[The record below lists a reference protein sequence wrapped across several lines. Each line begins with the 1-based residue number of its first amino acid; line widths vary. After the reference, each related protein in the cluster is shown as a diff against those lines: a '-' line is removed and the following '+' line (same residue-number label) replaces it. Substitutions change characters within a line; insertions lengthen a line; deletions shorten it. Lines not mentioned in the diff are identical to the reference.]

1 MRVPRA
7 ILVFPVLATAFAT
20 AGRPGTSVDPVL
32 RQYVEH
38 EGFTWVSKNTK
49 HFHLYF
55 QRDSDARRRISILKR
70 NAETDRDHVIH
81 LIGETD
87 YRPAISAFFLKSG
100 EQMKDLVGAEVDGR
114 SRPAQHCVF
123 SVVTPAR
130 LHLTHEI
137 CHEIASNLWG
147 AAEPWIE
154 EGLAVY
160 ADEGDLNIY
169 YDSWTLLNSDSLIP
183 LDKLV
188 SPEWQSTM
196 YSPDITYTELGG
208 FVKFLRDRYG
218 IDRIKQIWQAGSR
231 DISRVCGKSLAQLDA
246 EWRESLVSQFPHPPT
261 HHYRSVDLGFRIE

>member
-1 MRVPRA
+1 MRLSRA
-7 ILVFPVLATAFAT
+7 ILVFPVLATTFAGV
-20 AGRPGTSVDPVL
+20 GRPGTSVDPVL

-55 QRDSDARRRISILKR
+55 QRDSDARQHISLLKR
-70 NAETDRDHVIH
+70 NVEADRDHVIR
-81 LIGETD
+81 LIGETS
-87 YRPAISAFFLKSG
+87 YQPAISAFFLKSG
-100 EQMKDLVGAEVDGR
+100 EQMKQLVGVEVDGR

-130 LHLTHEI
+130 LHLTHEL

-160 ADEGDLNIY
+160 ADEGDNIY

-183 LDKLV
+183 LEKLV

-218 IDRIKQIWQAGSR
+218 MDHVRQLWQAGSQDVPR
-231 DISRVCGKSLAQLDA
+231 ICGKSLADLDT
-246 EWRESLVSQFPHPPT
+246 EWRESLVSQFPHRPT
-261 HHYRSVDLGFRIE
+261 RHYRPGDLGFLVK